1 MQFYPIGAI
10 FVAGLLCF
18 VACSDSGDETGLGP
32 AEFRFEIVR
41 LDKGTLRV
49 EAKVLAIGSSDDGRF
64 PEEGAVAILEVT
76 RGDAAYLE
84 AGDVCRAT
92 VIDFS
97 GNVFRIGSIWPAGP
111 GLMEH
116 LEQANLNLRRD
127 VQRRGR
133 GAAREVGALIPDFA
147 VLDQDGELLDSSF
160 LEGKTTLINF
170 FFTRCPNPLMCPAA
184 TQRLQVMLEQ
194 ASEAGLTNLQVLSLS
209 FDPEHDAPGIL
220 KDYAQAYQLDETRFR
235 LGTGPRQALDD
246 LRALV
251 GIATRKD
258 PKLVIDHTFRIVVVD
273 RDRRIL
279 TEILGPAWSVENTL
293 ARIRKLLQEEGK

>member
-1 MQFYPIGAI
+1 MTSFANAI
-10 FVAGLLCF
+10 VFEDVSFAHKGR
-18 VACSDSGDETGLGP
+18 ETLM
-32 AEFRFEIVR
+32 
-41 LDKGTLRV
+41 DKVNMTFKKG
-49 EAKVLAIGSSDDGRF
+49 
-64 PEEGAVAILEVT
+64 EVT
-76 RGDAAYLE
+76 AITGP
-84 AGDVCRAT
+84 
-92 VIDFS
+92 S
-97 GNVFRIGSIWPAGP
+97 GS
-111 GLMEH
+111 
-116 LEQANLNLRRD
+116 
-127 VQRRGR
+127 
-133 GAAREVGALIPDFA
+133 
-147 VLDQDGELLDSSF
+147 
-160 LEGKTTLINF
+160 GKTTLINF

-279 TEILGPAWSVENTL
+279 AEILGPAWSVENTL